1 MLELKTKLSSVK
13 LDETITIS
21 KGGKNP
27 LELEYEKRFIDYLR
41 PMEDNLYLI
50 IGIYKSAYC
59 VKIDVSLTED
69 MINEITEWY
78 LKDKPLTNNISIKA
92 KKITIKEFYG

>member
-1 MLELKTKLSSVK
+1 MLEFKTKLTSVK

-27 LELEYEKRFIDYLR
+27 LELEYEKRFIDYLQ
-41 PMEDNLYLI
+41 PKENYLYLI
-50 IGIYKSAYC
+50 IGVYKSAYC

-69 MINEITEWY
+69 MINEILEWY
-78 LKDKPLTNNISIKA
+78 FNNKPLSNVTIKA
-92 KKITIKEFYG
+92 QKITIKEFW